1 MAYNYGFPQTY
12 PQMGQT
18 YYPQTYQ
25 PMAQQPMMQPQ
36 QAQQSYSPVSTQ
48 NSIIWI
54 SGEQEAQ
61 MYPIAPNNAVAL
73 WAKDG
78 KTIYLKSADATGKPT
93 MTIYDLVE
101 RTQNAPQAAETA
113 PVNYATKEDLSRVVG
128 LVNGFDSL
136 ISGIKTDIETMKGD
150 MYGIA
155 GKKKSAKKTEVTDDE

>member
-1 MAYNYGFPQTY
+1 MAYNYYPAYQTGYNNYFPA
-12 PQMGQT
+12 P
-18 YYPQTYQ
+18 YQ
-25 PMAQQPMMQPQ
+25 PVQQPVQ
-36 QAQQSYSPVSTQ
+36 QTAPVQQSFAPSATQQ

-93 MTIYDLVE
+93 LIVYDLVE
-101 RTQNAPQAAETA
+101 RNRSGQAAAENTES
-113 PVNYATKEDLSRVVG
+113 YATKSDLTKVVD
-128 LVNGFDSL
+128 V
-136 ISGIKTDIETMKGD
+136 IAAIKTDIDTIKGD

-155 GKKKSAKKTEVTDDE
+155 GKKKSVKKVESDDDE